1 MFVCINMFPTLFPT
15 KDAVYCASEARLFF
29 GDYMPH
35 LLLESQITAGGIIYV
50 YCARLA
56 LGCLVCV

>member
-1 MFVCINMFPTLFPT
+1 MFPTLFPT
-15 KDAVYCASEARLFF
+15 KDVVYCASEARLFF